1 MIELNSTLVVDLMA
15 SKQNK
20 NKDGKIHKNTT
31 ENNGWMLKTILEA
44 SKDSMFLLNNKG
56 IILETNEAT
65 ARRFGI
71 KPGEMIGRSIKDF
84 ISSDLFESRWQH
96 IENVFK
102 TAKPAEF
109 EDKRDGMYFH
119 HYLSPVLDGGKLNK
133 LVVFSQDVTKQKI
146 AEIKLKKAHNQLEAT
161 LKAIPD
167 LMFEVDDDGR
177 ILDYHT
183 PESSNL
189 DDMIRDFVG
198 ETVCN
203 ILPQDSDKL
212 LKAIKEASIQGWHKG
227 TTYSL
232 DSPTGKLWYEIS
244 IAKKEDNSDGE
255 THYIALARDITERKK
270 NEETLKQA
278 LNYNRSLIDASLDP
292 LVTIGSDGKI
302 TDVND
307 AVEFVTGYNRIEIIG
322 TEFSDYFTEPIKA
335 KEGYQEVFRTGSVRD
350 YYLNIQHRDGHVTP
364 VLYNASVYHDENG
377 EVVGVFAAARDITA
391 LKKAEKEIKKQI
403 ILTNSINKVLKD
415 ALNVE
420 TDDEVALICLKVAEN
435 LTKSKFGLIMEIN
448 DQGTVDTTAVSDPGW
463 SECQIPQSEAKKLL
477 SDMDISSYWGRV
489 IREGISQIVNNPEF
503 DPDAGGVPEGHPKI
517 NSFLGIPLKRGDE
530 TIGLIG
536 LANKES
542 GYDHEDMVQVETLA
556 VSFMEALYNKRAEEQ
571 IGESL
576 KEKEML
582 LKEIHH
588 RVKNNLAVISSL
600 LSLQSNYIKD
610 KDDLELFRE
619 SQTRAKSMAL
629 IHERLY
635 QSEDLKR
642 IDFSDYIKTLS
653 SDLFMTYAGD
663 PDRIKLNMDLEH
675 VLVDINSAIPLGLIL
690 NELISNSMKYAF
702 PNGENG
708 DINIKLESKEGEFI
722 LIVGDT
728 GVGLPEGL
736 DFKNTGSLGLQ
747 LVTSLTDQI
756 DGNIELD
763 QSKGTQ
769 FTIKFKESY

>member
-1 MIELNSTLVVDLMA
+1 
-15 SKQNK
+15 
-20 NKDGKIHKNTT
+20 
-31 ENNGWMLKTILEA
+31 
-44 SKDSMFLLNNKG
+44 
-56 IILETNEAT
+56 
-65 ARRFGI
+65 
-71 KPGEMIGRSIKDF
+71 
-84 ISSDLFESRWQH
+84 
-96 IENVFK
+96 
-102 TAKPAEF
+102 
-109 EDKRDGMYFH
+109 
-119 HYLSPVLDGGKLNK
+119 
-133 LVVFSQDVTKQKI
+133 
-146 AEIKLKKAHNQLEAT
+146 
-161 LKAIPD
+161 
-167 LMFEVDDDGR
+167 
-177 ILDYHT
+177 
-183 PESSNL
+183 
-189 DDMIRDFVG
+189 
-198 ETVCN
+198 
-203 ILPQDSDKL
+203 
-212 LKAIKEASIQGWHKG
+212 
-227 TTYSL
+227 
-232 DSPTGKLWYEIS
+232 
-244 IAKKEDNSDGE
+244 
-255 THYIALARDITERKK
+255 
-270 NEETLKQA
+270 
-278 LNYNRSLIDASLDP
+278 
-292 LVTIGSDGKI
+292 
-302 TDVND
+302 
-307 AVEFVTGYNRIEIIG
+307 
-322 TEFSDYFTEPIKA
+322 
-335 KEGYQEVFRTGSVRD
+335 
-350 YYLNIQHRDGHVTP
+350 
-364 VLYNASVYHDENG
+364 
-377 EVVGVFAAARDITA
+377 
-391 LKKAEKEIKKQI
+391 
-403 ILTNSINKVLKD
+403 
-415 ALNVE
+415 
-420 TDDEVALICLKVAEN
+420 
-435 LTKSKFGLIMEIN
+435 MEIN